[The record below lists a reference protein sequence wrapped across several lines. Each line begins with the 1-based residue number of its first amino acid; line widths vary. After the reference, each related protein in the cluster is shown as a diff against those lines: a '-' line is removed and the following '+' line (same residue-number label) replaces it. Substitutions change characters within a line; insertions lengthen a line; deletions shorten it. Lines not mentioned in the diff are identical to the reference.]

1 MQYTLCIS
9 LTQRR
14 SLFDFWLCFLLDALL
29 MLIPLS
35 FNVSITITIKN
46 DISCLRLPAF
56 LPSLSPL
63 LTLHPVSCLSLL
75 HVSHFFLSLTS
86 SPVCYVL
93 LFHYF
98 SSLHLH
104 EFNSETC
111 HPVLLFPLQKFFSL
125 HLSFSSVYHHHHPH
139 RSVFESNSSLFY
151 SPTLTL
157 TEMSTVCFF
166 FLYCH

>member
-75 HVSHFFLSLTS
+75 HLYVTSCCSTTFHPYIYTNLTVKRVILYS
-86 SPVCYVL
+86 CFRCRS
-93 LFHYF
+93 
-98 SSLHLH
+98 SSLSTLA
-104 EFNSETC
+104 
-111 HPVLLFPLQKFFSL
+111 FPLCITTTTTRTEVSL
-125 HLSFSSVYHHHHPH
+125 NLIAHCSILQH
-139 RSVFESNSSLFY
+139 SL
-151 SPTLTL
+151 
-157 TEMSTVCFF
+157 
-166 FLYCH
+166 